1 MGNMITAVDCCN
13 GCPRQGCG
21 AYHDK
26 CPQYQAQTAKR
37 KADKAG
43 VAKQK
48 AFYNYICEE
57 MEKVECFNRNLKL
70 GLVNGDNVY
79 YKVLEGRK

>member
-1 MGNMITAVDCCN
+1 MESVGNMITAVNCCV

-26 CPQYQAQTAKR
+26 CPQYQEQAAKR

-57 MEKVECFNRNLKL
+57 MEKVEKKRRGRN
-70 GLVNGDNVY
+70 GNFIAAI
-79 YKVLEGRK
+79 R

>member
-1 MGNMITAVDCCN
+1 MITAVDCCN

-26 CPQYQAQTAKR
+26 CPQYQEQTAKR

-48 AFYNYICEE
+48 AFYNNVCDQ
-57 MEKVECFNRNLKL
+57 MEKKEKERR
-70 GLVNGDNVY
+70 
-79 YKVLEGRK
+79 GRGGNFIAAMK

>member
-1 MGNMITAVDCCN
+1 MITAVDCCN

-26 CPQYQAQTAKR
+26 CPQYQEQTAKR

-48 AFYNYICEE
+48 AFYNYVCDQ
-57 MEKVECFNRNLKL
+57 MEKNEKERR
-70 GLVNGDNVY
+70 
-79 YKVLEGRK
+79 GRGGNFFAAMK